1 MPGMRLICGGAQE
14 GDIEIDFCA
23 TIQNALGL
31 MFGTR
36 ESKDDGV
43 FLGSLALRS
52 LRRGHL
58 LYHPAQW
65 HEPGYLRNRALDL
78 VERRVG
84 SVGHYSHGHPNL
96 ASRNPSRVQIATLVL

>member
-1 MPGMRLICGGAQE
+1 MGVYVRE
-14 GDIEIDFCA
+14 
-23 TIQNALGL
+23 T
-31 MFGTR
+31 

-43 FLGSLALRS
+43 FFGSLALRS

-65 HEPGYLRNRALDL
+65 QEPGYLRNLALDL

-84 SVGHYSHGHPNL
+84 SVGRNSHGHPNF
-96 ASRNPSRVQIATLVL
+96 ASRDPSTVQICTLVL

>member
-1 MPGMRLICGGAQE
+1 
-14 GDIEIDFCA
+14 
-23 TIQNALGL
+23 

-36 ESKDDGV
+36 EPKDDGV

-96 ASRNPSRVQIATLVL
+96 VLRPGFETSGCACLGGQG